1 MIKSMTGYGR
11 GKFENEGREY
21 TVEIKTVNHR
31 YNDISIKMPRCLN
44 FLEDTLRQ
52 YVGKIISRGKTDI
65 FINMINFSDRGRDI
79 KVDRELAGIY
89 INEIKSLVDTYN
101 IPDDLT
107 ATSLMRLPDMIVLA
121 SEEDEDLF
129 WQELKQAL
137 DLALQNIV
145 TGREA
150 EGERLKKDI
159 ESRLVLTK
167 SNVEQIEKKSAGLLD
182 EYKTKLEN
190 RVKELNATNIIDENR
205 LGIEIVLFA
214 DKSSIC
220 EEITRLKSHI
230 IGLED
235 LLKSDTPIGKKLD
248 FLVQEMNREINTIGS
263 KANSLDI
270 TKYVVDT
277 KNEIENIRE
286 QIQNIE

>member
-11 GKFENEGREY
+11 GKYEKDGREY

-31 YNDISIKMPRCLN
+31 YNDISVKMPRCLN

-65 FINMINFSDRGRDI
+65 FINMVNLSENGRDI
-79 KVDRELAGIY
+79 KIDKELAGIY
-89 INEIKSLVDTYN
+89 IREIEALVNTYN
-101 IPDDLT
+101 IPNDLT
-107 ATSLMRLPDMIVLA
+107 ATSIVKLPDMVILQN
-121 SEEDEDLF
+121 EEDENLY
-129 WQELKQAL
+129 WQELKEAL
-137 DLALQNIV
+137 DLALNNIV
-145 TGREA
+145 SAREK
-150 EGERLKKDI
+150 EGERLRLDVENRLEDIKKNVKEI
-159 ESRLVLTK
+159 ES
-167 SNVEQIEKKSAGLLD
+167 KSAGLLD

-190 RVKELNATNIIDENR
+190 RIKELNATNIIDENR
-205 LGIEIVLFA
+205 LGIEIVLYA
-214 DKSSIC
+214 DKSSVC
-220 EEITRLKSHI
+220 EEITRLNSHI
-230 IGLED
+230 IS
-235 LLKSDTPIGKKLD
+235 LKEMLNSDTPIGKKLD

-270 TKYVVDT
+270 TKYVVET

>member
-65 FINMINFSDRGRDI
+65 FINMINFSDKGRDI

-89 INEIKSLVDTYN
+89 INEIKSLVETYK

-107 ATSLMRLPDMIVLA
+107 ATSIMRLPDMIVLA
-121 SEEDEDLF
+121 SEEDEELF

-137 DLALQNIV
+137 DSALQNIV
-145 TGREA
+145 NAREN

-159 ESRLVLTK
+159 ENRLELIK
-167 SNVEQIEKKSAGLLD
+167 KNVEQIEKKSSGLLD
-182 EYKTKLEN
+182 EYKLKLEN
-190 RVKELNATNIIDENR
+190 RIKELNATNIIDENR

-230 IGLED
+230 IGLEEM
-235 LLKSDTPIGKKLD
+235 LKAETPIGKKLD